1 MTNNGSGPTQP
12 PPPPG
17 SEGPKLVSNMAP
29 FDAGNNLLSIVPV
42 SLTTSPQQTPMGQRL
57 CATIRTVDTTLTLF
71 LAKDEV
77 DQWIEVLR
85 HGKGQM
91 SGLILG
97 PH

>member
-1 MTNNGSGPTQP
+1 MNSNGSAPP

-17 SEGPKLVSNMAP
+17 SEGPQLTNDLKP
-29 FDAGNNLLSIVPV
+29 FDPGNPFLSIVP
-42 SLTTSPQQTPMGQRL
+42 SGLTVSPQQTPMGQRL
-57 CATIRTVDTTLTLF
+57 CTTVRTVDATLTLF

-85 HGKGQM
+85 YGKGQM

-97 PH
+97 PGG

>member
-1 MTNNGSGPTQP
+1 MSVNGHRPDG

-17 SEGPKLVSNMAP
+17 GQGPQIQHGIPP
-29 FDAGNNLLSIVPV
+29 FDPGNQFLSIGDS
-42 SLTTSPQQTPMGQRL
+42 SLTVSPQQTPLGQRL
-57 CATIRTVDTTLTLF
+57 CATVRTNSTTLTVF

-85 HGKGQM
+85 TGKGQM

-97 PH
+97 PGV

>member
-1 MTNNGSGPTQP
+1 MSDNGHLP

-17 SEGPKLVSNMAP
+17 SEGPKLTNKLKP
-29 FDAGNNLLSIVPV
+29 FDPGNEFLSIVP
-42 SLTTSPQQTPMGQRL
+42 SDLTVSPQQTPLGQRL
-57 CATIRTVDTTLTLF
+57 CTTVRTVDTTLTLF

-85 HGKGQM
+85 YGKGQM

-97 PH
+97 PQGG

>member
-1 MTNNGSGPTQP
+1 MVNGSNGTP

-17 SEGPKLVSNMAP
+17 SEGPRMVQGMAP
-29 FDAGNNLLSIVPV
+29 FDPGNNMLSVV
-42 SLTTSPQQTPMGQRL
+42 SSSMTVSPQQTPVGQRL
-57 CATIRTVDTTLTLF
+57 CVTVRTVDTTLTLF

-77 DQWIEVLR
+77 QQWIDVLQ

-97 PH
+97 PGV